1 MCNMKYL
8 NLKFSFLNASFY
20 LIYGIIYGYAAYYLE
35 AKGSSGTD
43 VGIVFSVSSAAC
55 IILQLF
61 LGSFLDRNTQYSA
74 KDIIFLFSIV
84 LTASVAVLYFKPA
97 GTISMLCF
105 IIILMLLLV
114 DSSLFNAF
122 GMEYINAGYRLNYSL
137 SRGIGSLAYSVATLI
152 MGFAI
157 SRTSEN
163 IIIPAFMIVQMVVFF
178 AMFIIKPAG
187 RNQNR
192 TCLSYAEN
200 KKRVG
205 VSIFALLR
213 KRPEVLQFLCGILL
227 MYLSYTAIN
236 NFHINIVG
244 SVGGGSRE
252 LGISTSI
259 AAFIE
264 LPAMSLFLPL
274 SKRFSFE
281 RLLRFSCFFFI
292 VKVALMCLAPS
303 THAIYAIQTLQLLS
317 YGLFIPS
324 STYYINSILDESDMA
339 KGQTLL
345 GIFTFGLSG
354 LISSLLSGMI
364 LDRFNVRTLLIIM
377 TFLAV
382 AGFIIT
388 VSALRRIRAL
398 SQSY

>member
-8 NLKFSFLNASFY
+8 NLKFSFLNGSFY

-55 IILQLF
+55 IVLQSF
-61 LGSFLDRNTQYSA
+61 LGSFLDRNTRHSA

-105 IIILMLLLV
+105 IIILMILLV

-137 SRGIGSLAYSVATLI
+137 SRGIGSLAYSVVTLI

-157 SRTSEN
+157 SRTSED
-163 IIIPAFMIVQMVVFF
+163 IIIPAFMIVQAVVFL
-178 AMFIIKPAG
+178 ALLMIRPAG
-187 RNQNR
+187 RNQAR
-192 TCLSYAEN
+192 TYLYDSGN
-200 KKRVG
+200 KKRAG
-205 VSIFALLR
+205 DSIFALLGQ
-213 KRPEVLQFLCGILL
+213 RPEILLLLCGILL

-236 NFHINIVG
+236 NFHVNIID

-264 LPAMSLFLPL
+264 LPAMALFMPL
-274 SKRFSFE
+274 SKRYSFE
-281 RLLRFSCFFFI
+281 KLLRFSCFFFI
-292 VKVALMCLAPS
+292 VKVALMSLAS
-303 THAIYAIQTLQLLS
+303 SVQAVYAIQTLQLLS
-317 YGLFIPS
+317 YGLFIPA
-324 STYYINSILDESDMA
+324 STYYINAILSESDMA

-364 LDRFNVRTLLIIM
+364 LDRFSVRILLIIM
-377 TFLAV
+377 TGLAI

-388 VSALRRIRAL
+388 VAALRRIRLL
-398 SQSY
+398 SQSS

>member
-8 NLKFSFLNASFY
+8 NLKFSFLNGFFY

-55 IILQLF
+55 IILQSF
-61 LGSFLDRNTQYSA
+61 LGSFLDRNTKYSA
-74 KDIIFLFSIV
+74 KDIIFLFSII

-105 IIILMLLLV
+105 IIILMILLV
-114 DSSLFNAF
+114 DSSLFNTF
-122 GMEYINAGYRLNYSL
+122 GMEYINAGYHLNYSL

-157 SRTSEN
+157 IRTSEN

-187 RNQNR
+187 RNQAQ
-192 TCLSYAEN
+192 TYLSDAEN
-200 KKRVG
+200 KKRVDD
-205 VSIFALLR
+205 SIFALLGQ
-213 KRPEVLQFLCGILL
+213 RPEVFLLLFGILL
-227 MYLSYTAIN
+227 MYLSYTSIN
-236 NFHINIVG
+236 NFHVNIIG

-252 LGISTSI
+252 LGISTAI

-264 LPAMSLFLPL
+264 LPAMALFLPL
-274 SKRFSFE
+274 SKRYSFE
-281 RLLRFSCFFFI
+281 GLLRFSCFFFI
-292 VKVALMCLAPS
+292 VKVALLSLATS
-303 THAIYAIQTLQLLS
+303 VHAVYAIQTLQLLS
-317 YGLFIPS
+317 YGLFIPA
-324 STYYINSILDESDMA
+324 STYYINAILGESDMA

-364 LDRFNVRTLLIIM
+364 LDRFNVRILLIIM

-382 AGFIIT
+382 AGFVIT
-388 VSALRRIRAL
+388 VLALRRIRAL